1 LITMSQKLQENSLK
15 TMRMDRE
22 NKDLRAQN
30 DFFAEK
36 VKTKDDTIAILEERV
51 SKLEGEVHRIE
62 ETYRE
67 KTNEYQKRFLRIRF
81 DQQEQQAKETK
92 ASLWKNKLVSG
103 KRVDLLHEKISDAG
117 SLTANDVRHLRDEE
131 LEKLSE
137 KQQSNKFGSYEDN
150 WTSHAMLEEKDRRIA
165 EMVQKCADLKALL
178 DQKSTEVDRLRRD
191 DHQDLYLSN
200 DDKYLKDAIED
211 QRIKIMATARREQ
224 SEVTQAAY

>member
-1 LITMSQKLQENSLK
+1 MSQKLQENSLK

>member
-1 LITMSQKLQENSLK
+1 MITMSQKLQENSLK